1 MEPFE
6 ALIIIIRQM
15 ISVVSHIFG
24 QMNESDLETSLIAL
38 RTYGRMD
45 GWSGK
50 GLNSESNI
58 FKHSGCIESKLELFS
73 DN

>member
-45 GWSGK
+45 GW
-50 GLNSESNI
+50 
-58 FKHSGCIESKLELFS
+58 
-73 DN
+73 